1 LQGYKPALYPGDG
14 NRFARNAF
22 AWGFDPETVASGAL
36 RSGVALSAR
45 MPELSALEVLSAIAK
60 TGSLSAASR
69 EVGIS
74 QQAVSARLTSIEAQ
88 VGVRLVTRTTRGT
101 QLTPAGEVVAEW
113 ADQVLDV
120 AQRVDTGLASLR
132 AERRSQLKVAASQT
146 VAEQLLPRWLVSFQ
160 AAAARHG
167 ATAPEVSFNATDSE
181 GAIAAVR
188 EGQAELG
195 FIEIRGT
202 LHALRSR
209 VIGHDELIVVVPPDH
224 KWVRRS
230 APITVAELRHTP
242 LVSRKSGW
250 RLLLGTEEPLDS
262 DQPAPAA
269 HPLEFV
275 SPAAVRAA
283 VLAGAG
289 PAVMSR
295 LAVSDDLAHGRLR
308 TIPVADLDLRR
319 ELRAIW
325 LGARIPP
332 AGAARDLLNHIATSR

>member
-1 LQGYKPALYPGDG
+1 
-14 NRFARNAF
+14 
-22 AWGFDPETVASGAL
+22 
-36 RSGVALSAR
+36 

-74 QQAVSARLTSIEAQ
+74 QQAVSARLTSIESQ
-88 VGVRLVTRTTRGT
+88 IGVRLVTRTTRGT

-132 AERRSQLKVAASQT
+132 AERRSRLKVAASQT

-160 AAAARHG
+160 AAALRHG
-167 ATAPEVSFNATDSE
+167 AVAPEVSFNATDSE

-202 LHALRSR
+202 LHGLRSR

-230 APITVAELRHTP
+230 APITVAELRQTP

-250 RLLLGTEEPLDS
+250 RLLLGAEEPADG

-269 HPLEFV
+269 HPLE
-275 SPAAVRAA
+275 
-283 VLAGAG
+283 LASAG
-289 PAVMSR
+289 SGSR
-295 LAVSDDLAHGRLR
+295 CRSGRCR
-308 TIPVADLDLRR
+308 SGGD
-319 ELRAIW
+319 E
-325 LGARIPP
+325 P
-332 AGAARDLLNHIATSR
+332 AGRQR

>member
-1 LQGYKPALYPGDG
+1 M
-14 NRFARNAF
+14 
-22 AWGFDPETVASGAL
+22 
-36 RSGVALSAR
+36 ALSAR

-74 QQAVSARLTSIEAQ
+74 QQAVSARLTSIESQ
-88 VGVRLVTRTTRGT
+88 IGVRLVTRTTRGT
-101 QLTPAGEVVAEW
+101 QLTAAGEVVAEW

-146 VAEQLLPRWLVSFQ
+146 VSEQLLPRWLVSFQ
-160 AAAARHG
+160 AAAARRG
-167 ATAPEVSFNATDSE
+167 TTAPEVSFDATDSE

-188 EGQAELG
+188 EGRAELG
-195 FIEIRGT
+195 FVEIRGT
-202 LHALRSR
+202 LHELRSR

-230 APITVAELRHTP
+230 APITVAELRQTP

-250 RLLLGTEEPLDS
+250 RLLLGTEEPMDS
-262 DQPAPAA
+262 DEPAPAA

-308 TIPVADLDLRR
+308 IIPVAGLDLRR

-325 LGARIPP
+325 LGARTPP

>member
-1 LQGYKPALYPGDG
+1 
-14 NRFARNAF
+14 
-22 AWGFDPETVASGAL
+22 
-36 RSGVALSAR
+36 
-45 MPELSALEVLSAIAK
+45 MPELSALEVLSAITK

-69 EVGIS
+69 DVGIS
-74 QQAVSARLTSIEAQ
+74 QQAVSARLTSIESQ
-88 VGVRLVTRTTRGT
+88 IGVRLVTRTTRGT

-120 AQRVDTGLASLR
+120 AQRVDAGLASLR
-132 AERRSQLKVAASQT
+132 AERRSRLTVAASQT
-146 VAEQLLPRWLVSFQ
+146 IAEQLLPRWLVSLQ
-160 AAAARHG
+160 AAALRHG
-167 ATAPEVSFNATDSE
+167 TMAPEVSFNATDSD
-181 GAIAAVR
+181 GVIAAVR
-188 EGQAELG
+188 DGEAELG

-202 LHALRSR
+202 IHGLRSR
-209 VIGHDELIVVVPPDH
+209 VVGRDELIVVVPPDH

-230 APITVAELRHTP
+230 APITVAELRQTP

-250 RLLLGTEEPLDS
+250 RLLLGADEPVTG

-269 HPLEFV
+269 HPLELA

-295 LAVSDDLAHGRLR
+295 LAVGDDLIHGRLR
-308 TIPVADLDLRR
+308 AVPVADLDLRR
-319 ELRAIW
+319 DLRAIW
-325 LGARIPP
+325 MGARTPP

>member
-1 LQGYKPALYPGDG
+1 
-14 NRFARNAF
+14 
-22 AWGFDPETVASGAL
+22 
-36 RSGVALSAR
+36 
-45 MPELSALEVLSAIAK
+45 
-60 TGSLSAASR
+60 LSAASR

-74 QQAVSARLTSIEAQ
+74 QQAVSARLTSIESQ
-88 VGVRLVTRTTRGT
+88 IGVRLVTRTTRGT
-101 QLTPAGEVVAEW
+101 ELTPAGEVVAEW

-132 AERRSQLKVAASQT
+132 AERRSRLEVVASQT

-160 AAAARHG
+160 AAALRHG
-167 ATAPEVSFNATDSE
+167 AVAPEISFNATDSA
-181 GAIAAVR
+181 GAISAVHKG
-188 EGQAELG
+188 EAELG

-202 LHALRSR
+202 LQGLRSR
-209 VIGHDELIVVVPPDH
+209 VIGRDELIVVVPPDH

-230 APITVAELRHTP
+230 APITVAELRQTP

-250 RLLLGTEEPLDS
+250 QLLLGSDELLDG

-269 HPLEFV
+269 HPLELA
-275 SPAAVRAA
+275 SAAAVRAA

-295 LAVSDDLAHGRLR
+295 LAVSDDLGHGRLR
-308 TIPVADLDLRR
+308 AVPVADLDLRR
-319 ELRAIW
+319 DLRAIW
-325 LGARIPP
+325 IGAATPP

>member
-1 LQGYKPALYPGDG
+1 
-14 NRFARNAF
+14 
-22 AWGFDPETVASGAL
+22 
-36 RSGVALSAR
+36 

-60 TGSLSAASR
+60 SGSLSAASR

-74 QQAVSARLTSIEAQ
+74 QQAVSARLTSIESQ
-88 VGVRLVTRTTRGT
+88 IGVRLVTRTTRGT

-113 ADQVLDV
+113 ADQILDV
-120 AQRVDTGLASLR
+120 AQRVDAGLASLR
-132 AERRSQLKVAASQT
+132 GERRSQLKVAASQT

-167 ATAPEVSFNATDSE
+167 ATAPEVSFDATDSE

-188 EGQAELG
+188 EGRAELG

-202 LHALRSR
+202 LHELRSR
-209 VIGHDELIVVVPPDH
+209 VIGHDELIVVVAPDH

-230 APITVAELRHTP
+230 APITVAELRQTP

-250 RLLLGTEEPLDS
+250 RLLLGTEEPLDDDES
-262 DQPAPAA
+262 APAA
-269 HPLEFV
+269 HPLEFA

-308 TIPVADLDLRR
+308 TVPVADLDLRR

-325 LGARIPP
+325 LGARTPP
-332 AGAARDLLNHIATSR
+332 AGAARDLLNHVATSR